1 MMDEVNNND
10 YEKSVEVKMVR
21 ANLLEEVV
29 RIQKMQKQNED
40 ELRKDYDELMVKYN
54 EAIKILQDTVKK
66 SDKDQKMLKQKIED
80 IIEENKK
87 VENDFTYQIN

>member
-21 ANLLEEVV
+21 ANLREEVV

-54 EAIKILQDTVKK
+54 EAIKTLQDTVKK

>member
-1 MMDEVNNND
+1 MDEVNNND

-54 EAIKILQDTVKK
+54 EAIKTLQDTVKK

>member
-1 MMDEVNNND
+1 MMDVVNNND

-40 ELRKDYDELMVKYN
+40 
-54 EAIKILQDTVKK
+54 
-66 SDKDQKMLKQKIED
+66 
-80 IIEENKK
+80 
-87 VENDFTYQIN
+87 

>member
-54 EAIKILQDTVKK
+54 EAIKTLQDTVKK